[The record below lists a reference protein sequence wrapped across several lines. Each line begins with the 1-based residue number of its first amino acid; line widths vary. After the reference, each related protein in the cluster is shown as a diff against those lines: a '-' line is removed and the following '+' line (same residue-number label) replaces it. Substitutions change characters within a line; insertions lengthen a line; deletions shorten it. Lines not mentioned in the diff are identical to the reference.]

1 MQLPASIIPPFS
13 ISSKQECSS
22 APCALTSSTYAL
34 PSRWTNLR
42 INRKYYVKFHKPDAP
57 RNEITDAS
65 KINRH
70 ILSASLTNTTHTLW
84 EWASLFTYLHI
95 VVLIL
100 VHTVRERIHGSLHI
114 LQWVDFF
121 FFFTCAAT
129 QLRTNYRQWIS
140 IMKASVTGYQPYLQQ
155 TQNINGYMRGS

>member
-1 MQLPASIIPPFS
+1 MRSGS
-13 ISSKQECSS
+13 GG
-22 APCALTSSTYAL
+22 
-34 PSRWTNLR
+34 
-42 INRKYYVKFHKPDAP
+42 
-57 RNEITDAS
+57 
-65 KINRH
+65 
-70 ILSASLTNTTHTLW
+70 SLC
-84 EWASLFTYLHI
+84 TYLHI

-121 FFFTCAAT
+121 FNCAAT

-155 TQNINGYMRGS
+155 KQNMNGYMRES